1 MSAIIHIPARAGG
14 ETKRAATM
22 TAFGIHHA
30 NALVRG
36 LLSQSRELW
45 TISFAMVAMWRST
58 KWRTSHPTAQPGS
71 AGTEPEPLRTEHRS
85 EEHTSEHQSLRHVV
99 CRLLPAR

>member
-1 MSAIIHIPARAGG
+1 LVLAARMIHTPVRAGG
-14 ETKRAATM
+14 GMNSAATM
-22 TAFGIHHA
+22 AAFGIHHA

-71 AGTEPEPLRTEHRS
+71 AGTEPEPLRTEHAAITR
-85 EEHTSEHQSLRHVV
+85 LR
-99 CRLLPAR
+99 P